1 MKKLMFVAILS
12 VAGTAVFAQDA
23 PKKVV
28 KAQKVAAE
36 DVRLAKRAKLQAVE
50 INQVKVQQSE
60 VQPEKV
66 TIEKS
71 KLAKPVP
78 QQKKANA
85 ATISKKRVTEKT
97 VE

>member
-1 MKKLMFVAILS
+1 MFVAILS

-28 KAQKVAAE
+28 RAQKVAAE
-36 DVRLAKRAKLQAVE
+36 DVRLMKRAKMQGAE
-50 INQVKVQQSE
+50 INQVKFQQPKAE
-60 VQPEKV
+60 PEKV

-71 KLAKPVP
+71 KLAQPAP

-85 ATISKKRVTEKT
+85 VTISKKRAVKKE